1 VDSVHQKRISAPK
14 SWPIAKKTH
23 KWVVAASPGAHSRD
37 AVPILVVLRDLL
49 HLADNAKEAK
59 RILHSGNVT
68 VNGRVVKKY
77 KAQVGLFDVVAAAG
91 KHHRMLPN
99 PRGKYQL
106 TEISD
111 EEAKRKLVR
120 IDNITVVKGGKLQY
134 NFHDGTNVLLEEKY
148 GTGDSLVFSLPNYEI
163 IGHYERKA
171 GNKAM
176 IVGGKHSGETGT
188 IVELKKV
195 ASSRPNMARIEHG
208 DIQFETIGDYVFV
221 IGNGGG

>member
-1 VDSVHQKRISAPK
+1 MHQKRISAPK

-59 RILHSGNVT
+59 RILHNGNVT

-91 KHHRMLPN
+91 KNHRMLPN

-106 TEISD
+106 TEIGD
-111 EEAKRKLVR
+111 EEAKRKLAR

-134 NFHDGTNVLLEEKY
+134 NLHDGTNVLLEEKY
-148 GTGDSLVFSLPNYEI
+148 STGDSLVFSLPNYDVI
-163 IGHYERKA
+163 DHYECKA

-195 ASSRPNMARIEHG
+195 ASSRPNMARIERG
-208 DIQFETIGDYVFV
+208 DTQFETIGDYIFV
-221 IGNGGG
+221 IGSGGG

>member
-1 VDSVHQKRISAPK
+1 MHQKRISAPK
-14 SWPIAKKTH
+14 SWPIAKKAN

-37 AVPILVVLRDLL
+37 AVPILVVIRDML
-49 HLADNAKEAK
+49 HFADNATEAK

-68 VNGRVVKKY
+68 VNGRIIKKH
-77 KAQVGLFDVVAAAG
+77 KAQVGLFDIVAAAG
-91 KHHRMLPN
+91 RHYRMLPN
-99 PRGKYQL
+99 PRGRYQL

-134 NFHDGTNVLLEEKY
+134 NLHDGTNVLLEEKY
-148 GTGDSLVFSLPNYEI
+148 GTGDSLVFSLPGVEI
-163 IGHYERKA
+163 IEHFERKA

-188 IVELKKV
+188 ILELKNV
-195 ASSRPNMARIEHG
+195 ASSRPNMVRIERG
-208 DIQFETIGDYVFV
+208 DTQFETIQEYVFV

>member
-1 VDSVHQKRISAPK
+1 MHQKRISAPK
-14 SWPIAKKTH
+14 SWPIAKKAN

-37 AVPILVVLRDLL
+37 AVPILVVIRDML
-49 HLADNAKEAK
+49 HLADNATEAK

-68 VNGRVVKKY
+68 VNGRIIKKH
-77 KAQVGLFDVVAAAG
+77 KAQVGLFDIVAAAG
-91 KHHRMLPN
+91 RHYRMLPN
-99 PRGKYQL
+99 PRGRYQL

-111 EEAKRKLVR
+111 EEAKRKLAR

-134 NFHDGTNVLLEEKY
+134 NLHDGTNVLLEDKY
-148 GTGDSLVFSLPNYEI
+148 GTGDSLVFSLPGYDI
-163 IGHYERKA
+163 IEHFERKA

-188 IVELKKV
+188 ILELKNV
-195 ASSRPNMARIEHG
+195 ASSRPNMVRIERG
-208 DIQFETIGDYVFV
+208 DTQFETIQEYVFV

>member
-1 VDSVHQKRISAPK
+1 VHQKRISAPK
-14 SWPIAKKTH
+14 SWPIAKKTS

-37 AVPILVVLRDLL
+37 AVPILVVLRDIL

-68 VNGRVVKKY
+68 VNGRIVKKH
-77 KAQVGLFDVVAAAG
+77 KAQVGLFDIVAAAG
-91 KHHRMLPN
+91 RHYRMLPN

-134 NFHDGTNVLLEEKY
+134 NLHDGTNVLLEEKY
-148 GTGDSLVFSLPNYEI
+148 GTGDSLVCSLPGYDV
-163 IGHYERKA
+163 IGHYECKA
-171 GNKAM
+171 GNEAM

-188 IVELKKV
+188 IMELKKV
-195 ASSRPNMARIEHG
+195 ESSRPNMVRIERG
-208 DIQFETIGDYVFV
+208 DRQFETIEEYVFV
-221 IGNGGG
+221 IGSGGG